1 MARFFFDLT
10 DDGEVFPDPEGTE
23 IASREAAED
32 EAARALLEMAKDRMP
47 DGTFREVAIHVRD
60 HTSKLLFTVKV
71 TVELVREPP
80 DR

>member
-32 EAARALLEMAKDRMP
+32 EAARALLEIAKDRMP
-47 DGTFREVAIHVRD
+47 DGTFREVAIDVRD
-60 HTSKLLFTVKV
+60 HTSKLLF
-71 TVELVREPP
+71 
-80 DR
+80 